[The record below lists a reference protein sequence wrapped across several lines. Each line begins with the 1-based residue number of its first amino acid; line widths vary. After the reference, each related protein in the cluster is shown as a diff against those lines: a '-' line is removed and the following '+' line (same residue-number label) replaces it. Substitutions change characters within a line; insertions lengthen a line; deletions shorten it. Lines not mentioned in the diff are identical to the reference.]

1 MMNHTVRLKKKPL
14 LCLMLVLS
22 FATELPAQSV
32 DFRILNHLQ
41 EHRTPAMNNVMSWT
55 SNSLVLA
62 PAVPIGLSVAGLAA
76 DNRDV
81 LHAGCVTGLSFA
93 TAFLLT
99 EGLKFTVQRPRPYLT
114 YPDELHPVRTTFGY
128 SFPSGHTSLTFA
140 TATSLCLCYPKWYV
154 VVPSVIW
161 AAGVGFS
168 RLYLGV
174 HYPSDVLAGALIGT
188 ASAVLVYN
196 LSKSWWQD
204 SPQPVTAFAIPV
216 VVSF

>member
-1 MMNHTVRLKKKPL
+1 MPDARTVV
-14 LCLMLVLS
+14 C
-22 FATELPAQSV
+22 
-32 DFRILNHLQ
+32 DG
-41 EHRTPAMNNVMSWT
+41 T
-55 SNSLVLA
+55 S
-62 PAVPIGLSVAGLAA
+62 G
-76 DNRDV
+76 
-81 LHAGCVTGLSFA
+81 AGCGFPH
-93 TAFLLT
+93 T
-99 EGLKFTVQRPRPYLT
+99 EPPAG
-114 YPDELHPVRTTFGY
+114 
-128 SFPSGHTSLTFA
+128 A
-140 TATSLCLCYPKWYV
+140 SLCLCYPKWYV

-168 RLYLGV
+168 LLYLGV